1 MRLPVLRSRRRND
14 GDTPRRPT
22 APWQRLRLPR
32 RSALRAVVENQPGV
46 KLFAI
51 ATAVFLWYSIT
62 KTERDAERIIELPVS
77 LRKIPD
83 ALTVLNPPTKPVSV
97 TLRGPRTI
105 LDNVD
110 EHKARLQLS
119 LANIQQ
125 GDNRIDPN
133 GAMLSPE
140 LPRSLKVVRFD
151 PPSFTLSVDRRAMKR
166 LPVRADLA
174 GSPGLGYTVAESTV
188 TPEMV
193 DVTGPARLLNDMNHV
208 STEQIELRVADP
220 ADRPFQRNVLLE
232 RIDQSLTYVPDVV
245 QVRVTF
251 EENIAVRAFPK
262 VAVAVP
268 DGVAQVTPANVDLT
282 IRGPQRLLHN
292 LTLPPETAHVDV
304 ANLPPGSHVVPVQVT
319 LPDGLKLVSQ
329 SPERVRVRIGGRS

>member
-1 MRLPVLRSRRRND
+1 MRLPALRLRRRAD

-22 APWQRLRLPR
+22 APWERIRLPR
-32 RSALRAVVENQPGV
+32 RSALRAAVQNQPGV

-51 ATAVFLWYSIT
+51 VTAIFLWYSIT
-62 KTERDAERIIELPVS
+62 KTERDAERIIDMPVS

-83 ALTVLNPPTKPVSV
+83 SLTVLNPPTKPVSV

-105 LDNVD
+105 LDNLD
-110 EHKARLQLS
+110 ERKARLQLA

-133 GAMLSPE
+133 GSMVTPE

-151 PPSFTLSVDRRAMKR
+151 PPSFTLRADRRVMKR

-174 GSPGLGYTVAESTV
+174 GSPALGYTVAESTV

-193 DVTGPARLLNDMNHV
+193 DVTGPARLLADLNHV
-208 STEQIELRVADP
+208 STEPVDLKGADQ
-220 ADRPFQRNVLLE
+220 AFQRNILLE
-232 RIDQSLTYVPDVV
+232 RLDPSLTYVPDVV
-245 QVRVTF
+245 QVSVTLD
-251 EENIAVRAFPK
+251 ESIAVRDFPK
-262 VAVAVP
+262 VAIVAP
-268 DGVAQVTPANVDLT
+268 DTVAQMSPASVDLT

-292 LTLPPETAHVDV
+292 LSLPPETARVDV
-304 ANLPPGSHVVPVQVT
+304 ANLPNGTHMVPVQVT
-319 LPDGLKLVSQ
+319 LPEGLKLVSQ
-329 SPERVRVRIGGRS
+329 SPDRVRVKIGGHS